1 MSQIPTYS
9 YRYSMNRS
17 QSRDNLLNTPPI
29 IPESLYVQ
37 QLKSKIQKLEISNSN
52 YNELYNKHNS
62 LMNEYNILEK
72 EKQRIETELNT
83 QHEHY
88 ENAINDL
95 CKELE
100 QLSNSLNEKEK
111 ESAKLFKANTTLFT
125 TIEEKSKEN
134 NYLMN
139 EL

>member
-1 MSQIPTYS
+1 
-9 YRYSMNRS
+9 MNRS

-72 EKQRIETELNT
+72 EKQRIE
-83 QHEHY
+83 QAGGKVY
-88 ENAINDL
+88 
-95 CKELE
+95 K
-100 QLSNSLNEKEK
+100 
-111 ESAKLFKANTTLFT
+111 NTTSALAFKMPWR
-125 TIEEKSKEN
+125 IDPGKLSVIIFYK
-134 NYLMN
+134 
-139 EL
+139 